1 MELCKPYLF
10 QEDFD
15 ITWREIV
22 DLLRDFLDGDTFIT
36 SSLISERNNRVY
48 EFSEVITDWKIDK
61 NILEKTDKV
70 FTCKAAYTLKA
81 LKFA

>member
-10 QEDFD
+10 QKDFD
-15 ITWREIV
+15 ITWGEIV
-22 DLLRDFLDGDTFIT
+22 DLLRDFLNSDTFIT
-36 SSLISERNNRVY
+36 SSLISERNNWVY

-70 FTCKAAYTLKA
+70 LTSKAAYTLKA
-81 LKFA
+81 LEFT